1 MKFSPGSWS
10 ERLVDGGIGGPDGEV
25 HNLGDYGE
33 DTAAQVMAVAQEC
46 VSRFTVAI
54 GNTGVAKDST
64 NVKDI
69 VPGSGVLVQ
78 INGNIFGVLTAGH
91 VLRRGNNTKRGVSV
105 AIFVPPR
112 SSQQGGDVMRIDL
125 PFRRCTVDGFD
136 NDSEEGPDIA
146 IIPLDNEEWK
156 VLDGWGMVAC
166 QQGGDVMRI
175 DLPFRR
181 CTVDGF
187 DNDSE
192 EGPDIAIIPLDNE
205 EWKVLDGWG
214 MVAYNLDKVRWSEE
228 DKAEVMKL
236 KPWMLSIIN
245 GVRFEASQIVYGHT
259 DGKRGSL
266 AIVTTNT
273 RVDLV
278 AERGGHD
285 YLELPSETTKHSYPT
300 HWRNKLP
307 GTAAKEIEDLHAEGV
322 TRKVWGGTSGA
333 GVWNLVVGTADSGL
347 PNGKVLVELAGICF
361 YADQGKGCV
370 VAHGTKSIANV
381 AAQHVQ
387 KGALCFPRRV

>member
-10 ERLVDGGIGGPDGEV
+10 ERLVDGGIGRPDGEV

-91 VLRRGNNTKRGVSV
+91 VLRRGNNTKRGASV

-112 SSQQGGDVMRIDL
+112 SR
-125 PFRRCTVDGFD
+125 
-136 NDSEEGPDIA
+136 
-146 IIPLDNEEWK
+146 
-156 VLDGWGMVAC
+156 

-228 DKAEVMKL
+228 DKTEVMKL

-266 AIVTTNT
+266 AIVATNT

-285 YLELPSETTKHSYPT
+285 YLELPSETTKHAYPT

-333 GVWNLVVGTADSGL
+333 GVWNLVVGTAESGL

-361 YADQGKGCV
+361 YADQGEGCV

-387 KGALCFPRRV
+387 KGTLCFPRRV

>member
-1 MKFSPGSWS
+1 MKFNPGSWS
-10 ERLVDGGIGGPDGEV
+10 ERLVDGGIGRPDGEV

-54 GNTGVAKDST
+54 GNTGVAKGST

-136 NDSEEGPDIA
+136 N
-146 IIPLDNEEWK
+146 
-156 VLDGWGMVAC
+156 V
-166 QQGGDVMRI
+166 
-175 DLPFRR
+175 
-181 CTVDGF
+181 
-187 DNDSE
+187 SE

-266 AIVTTNT
+266 AIVATNT

-285 YLELPSETTKHSYPT
+285 YLELPSETTKHAYPT

-333 GVWNLVVGTADSGL
+333 GVWNLVVGTAESGL

-361 YADQGKGCV
+361 YADQAKGCV